1 LDNFQLETESADS
14 PLPEGL
20 DRWGPFERLQRVGSG
35 SFGEVYRAFDP
46 ALQRH
51 VALKLLLPRGL
62 DRDAEASSLRKE
74 ARAMARVRHP
84 NVVPIY
90 GVDQHQGRVGFWSD
104 FVQGKTLSDL
114 LAAQGPLGPREAALV
129 GIDVC
134 RAVGA
139 VHAAGLIHRDIKA
152 GNVMRE
158 EGGRILLMDFG
169 LTHESGTDSYA
180 SGTPAYMAPE
190 LMSGKPATI
199 ASDVYA
205 IGVLLF
211 NLLTGQYPVEGA
223 DLGKLR
229 AAHLSGARRTLLDV
243 RPDLP
248 QALAQVVE
256 TAMNPDPQKR
266 FGSVGQLAGA
276 LSAAIGMGS
285 GALAAPPPGR
295 PRVFRAWMLA
305 PVAAAAATLLF
316 VFPQVRAVFAPGPV
330 TQAPSAGMQDD
341 YRRARDLLAHHYR
354 PQALETAIPLLE
366 KIVARDAQLA
376 PAFADLAR
384 ADLLQFTQQ
393 RDPKY
398 IEAARAAALRALA
411 LAPDLASA
419 HVTLGALYG
428 STAQNDLASHE
439 LEEALRLDRFNAAA
453 YGALADLYKRQG
465 RTELVEPTLRK
476 AVNLAPDDW
485 SLMQQLGEYYL
496 DNGKWAQ
503 AGEQY
508 RRAVELMPDNPRP
521 HNNLGLVYQGL
532 GRLEEAAA
540 AFQRAIDLEPSFI
553 RFRNLGMVLAEAGKY
568 PEAARMLERS
578 IEMRPGNYRAWGL
591 LASVYLEQHV
601 DPAKVRETFLKAIA
615 LATDLRKETP
625 RDEYLLAD
633 VGGYY
638 AALGMEKESL
648 PLLAQAAALA
658 PDVPQVLYRV
668 AIGYEALHRR
678 EEALRWLAKA
688 KASGYSSAA
697 IVRNPQ
703 LTALRADPRYA
714 ATVGGDR

>member
-1 LDNFQLETESADS
+1 M
-14 PLPEGL
+14 G
-20 DRWGPFERLQRVGSG
+20 RG

-46 ALQRH
+46 TLQRH

-62 DRDAEASSLRKE
+62 DLDAEASSLLNE

-90 GVDQHQGRVGFWSD
+90 GVDQHDGRVGFWSD
-104 FVQGKTLSDL
+104 FVQGQTLSDL
-114 LAAQGPLGPREAALV
+114 LARQGPLGPREAALV

-139 VHAAGLIHRDIKA
+139 VHAAGFIHRDIKA

-169 LTHESGTDSYA
+169 LTHESGTGTDH

-190 LMSGKPATI
+190 LLTGQPATI

-211 NLLTGQYPVEGA
+211 NLLTAQYPVEGA
-223 DLGKLR
+223 DLEKLR
-229 AAHLSGARRTLLDV
+229 AAHALRRPPDLARRAP
-243 RPDLP
+243 RP
-248 QALAQVVE
+248 A
-256 TAMNPDPQKR
+256 
-266 FGSVGQLAGA
+266 AGA
-276 LSAAIGMGS
+276 GPRGRDGDQPGSPEAFRQRRAAGGRAVRS
-285 GALAAPPPGR
+285 DRHGLRDDGRTPPGK
-295 PRVFRAWMLA
+295 PRVLRAAWMLA
-305 PVAAAAATLLF
+305 PVAAAAAALLF

-330 TQAPSAGMQDD
+330 TQAPPAGMQED

-366 KIVARDAQLA
+366 KVVAHDPQFA

-384 ADLLQFTQQ
+384 ANLLQFTQQ
-393 RDPKY
+393 RETKY
-398 IEAARAAALRALA
+398 IEPTREAALRALA

-419 HVTLGALYG
+419 HVTLGALYAW
-428 STAQNDLASHE
+428 TAQNDLASHE

-465 RTELVEPTLRK
+465 RTELVEPTLQK
-476 AVNLAPDDW
+476 AVSLAPDDW

-496 DNGKWAQ
+496 DNGQWAQ

-521 HNNLGLVYQGL
+521 HNNLGLVYEGL
-532 GRLEEAAA
+532 GRLEESAA

-568 PEAARMLERS
+568 EEASRMLERS
-578 IEMRPGNYRAWGL
+578 IEMRPDNYRAWGL
-591 LASVYLEQHV
+591 LATVYLNQHA

-638 AALGMEKESL
+638 AAIGMEKESL

-658 PDVPQVLYRV
+658 PDTPQVLYQV

-678 EEALRWLAKA
+678 EEALRWLARA
-688 KASGYSSAA
+688 KAGGYPSEL

-703 LTALRADPRYA
+703 LAALRADPRYG
-714 ATVGGDR
+714 ATAGGAR